1 MFTTSGTHPWTFV
14 FFLINPKRLHAVIGH
29 IIYKTNIITEESNY
43 YIYHCLIMDFLFAND
58 RGQYGNEIVS
68 TWMVI
73 HNISSRIH
81 LILDLNKPFQYA
93 KYVL

>member
-73 HNISSRIH
+73 MKVITETRCAHWI
-81 LILDLNKPFQYA
+81 
-93 KYVL
+93 